1 VGPPDGEGP
10 RPSPHSDLISSPSSA
25 CAGSLGN
32 PMDQTTDFDL
42 DLVRRY
48 DRSGPRYTS
57 YPTALEFHEGFG
69 EPEYRKACA
78 RSNDQG
84 RPLSLYFHI
93 PFCDT
98 VCFYCACNKVV
109 TKDRGRA
116 QPYLDRVY
124 RELEMQSALFGA
136 DRQVEQLHWGGGTP
150 TFISRDQMVELME
163 STKRR
168 FRLADDEIGEYS
180 VEIDPREA
188 DADTVS
194 LLRSLG
200 FNRMSLGVQ
209 DFDPQVQKAVNRIQS
224 EQETRAIIEAARAE
238 GFRSISI
245 DLIYGLPFQT
255 VTSFVR
261 TLHRVIALCPD
272 RMSVFNYAHLPQR
285 FMPQRRINEKDLP
298 SSRAKLDILKTSGEL
313 LADAGYVY
321 IGMDHFARPDDEL
334 TLAQRN
340 GSLYRN
346 FQGYS
351 THADCDLIGIGVTS
365 IGKVDKSYS
374 QNRRTVDEYYA
385 DIDAGRLPV
394 FRGIELSR
402 DDEIRRDLITRLI
415 CNFSLD
421 IPSLE
426 QAWGIE
432 FSDYFRSA
440 LPQLG
445 SMQEDGLLELD
456 ERHILVLPKGRLL
469 IRNICMVF
477 DAYRVAKE
485 EQVGFSRVI

>member
-1 VGPPDGEGP
+1 
-10 RPSPHSDLISSPSSA
+10 
-25 CAGSLGN
+25 
-32 PMDQTTDFDL
+32 
-42 DLVRRY
+42 
-48 DRSGPRYTS
+48 
-57 YPTALEFHEGFG
+57 
-69 EPEYRKACA
+69 
-78 RSNDQG
+78 
-84 RPLSLYFHI
+84 
-93 PFCDT
+93 
-98 VCFYCACNKVV
+98 
-109 TKDRGRA
+109 
-116 QPYLDRVY
+116 
-124 RELEMQSALFGA
+124 MQSALFRE

-163 STKRR
+163 STRRR

-194 LLRSLG
+194 LLRTLG

-261 TLHRVIALCPD
+261 TLHRVIALAPD

-298 SSRAKLDILKTSGEL
+298 SSRVKLEILKTSGEL

-469 IRNICMVF
+469 IRNICMAF